1 MKIKLILFVII
12 LFPKTHS
19 WSQTSMDAKN
29 LLEKASKQLELYD
42 SFKLEFSY
50 NLNNRIEKINQE
62 SKGNVVVSGEKYKLN
77 FLGAIQLF
85 DEKNIYTIIP
95 ENEEITIIKS
105 NDQEEQ
111 DFVFNPTKI
120 LNIYKKGYDYHW
132 DILQNVQGRS
142 IQFVKLI
149 PTTEDSDVKSI
160 LVGIETI
167 TNHIYKIIEVGL
179 NGTITTLTIK
189 NIDVNIVL
197 PLNFFVFESSDY
209 PNYFIIE

>member
-1 MKIKLILFVII
+1 MKIKLILLAII

-19 WSQTSMDAKN
+19 WSQTSLDAKN

-62 SKGNVVVSGEKYKLN
+62 SKGNVVVSGEKYKLD

-105 NDQEEQ
+105 NDQEEG

-167 TNHIYKIIEVGL
+167 ANHIYKIIEVGL

-189 NIDVNIVL
+189 NIDVNIPL

>member
-1 MKIKLILFVII
+1 MKIKLILLAII
-12 LFPKTHS
+12 LFPKTYS

-42 SFKLEFSY
+42 SFKLDFSY

-105 NDQEEQ
+105 NDQEEE
-111 DFVFNPTKI
+111 DFVLNPTKI

-189 NIDVNIVL
+189 NIDVNIPL

>member
-1 MKIKLILFVII
+1 MKIKLILLAII
-12 LFPKTHS
+12 LFPETHL
-19 WSQTSMDAKN
+19 WSQTSMEAKN

-42 SFKLEFSY
+42 SFELEFSY
-50 NLNNRIEKINQE
+50 NLNNRMEKINQE

-105 NDQEEQ
+105 NDQEEE

-120 LNIYKKGYDYHW
+120 LNMYKKGYDYHW

-160 LVGIETI
+160 LVGIETT

-189 NIDVNIVL
+189 NIDVNKPL

>member
-1 MKIKLILFVII
+1 MKIKLILLAII

-19 WSQTSMDAKN
+19 WSQTSIDAKN

-62 SKGNVVVSGEKYKLN
+62 SKGNVVVSGEKYKLD

-167 TNHIYKIIEVGL
+167 ANHIYKIIEVGL

-189 NIDVNIVL
+189 NIDVNIPL
-197 PLNFFVFESSDY
+197 SLNFFVFESSDY

>member
-1 MKIKLILFVII
+1 MKIKLILLAII
-12 LFPKTHS
+12 FFPKTHS
-19 WSQTSMDAKN
+19 WSQTSMEAKN
-29 LLEKASKQLELYD
+29 LLEKASKQLEFYD

-50 NLNNRIEKINQE
+50 NLNNRMEKINQE
-62 SKGNVVVSGEKYKLN
+62 SKGNVVVSGEKYKLD

-105 NDQEEQ
+105 NDQEEE

-132 DILQNVQGRS
+132 DILQNVKGRS

-160 LVGIETI
+160 LVGIETT

-189 NIDVNIVL
+189 NIDVNIPL

>member
-62 SKGNVVVSGEKYKLN
+62 SKGNVVVSGEKYKLD

-167 TNHIYKIIEVGL
+167 ANHIYKIIEVGL

-189 NIDVNIVL
+189 NIDVNIPL